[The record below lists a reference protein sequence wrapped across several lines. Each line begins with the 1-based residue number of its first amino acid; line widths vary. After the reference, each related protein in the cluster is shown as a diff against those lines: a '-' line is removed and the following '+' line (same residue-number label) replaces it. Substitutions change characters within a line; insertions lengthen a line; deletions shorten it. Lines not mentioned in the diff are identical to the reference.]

1 MLHEISVE
9 ISMASGF
16 VSHHLCW
23 GGLFQDTSSFES
35 SLFVSYIKKKTHILV
50 IVHLAIPM
58 KHIFHQVGH

>member
-16 VSHHLCW
+16 MNLCW
-23 GGLFQDTSSFES
+23 GGLSQDTSSFES
-35 SLFVSYIKKKTHILV
+35 SLFVSYIKKKHILV
-50 IVHLAIPM
+50 IVHLAIPI